1 MLRVHGRYPTRP
13 LPYGRPL
20 TARNVVLLDQSTSES
35 LRWVP
40 SAIIDPFMMN
50 TATSTTV
57 RGAKMIENVCAE
69 RYGVSALNCEAHTIE
84 WAAEHVAKT
93 HGVAVAAAEWK
104 RVNAR
109 RHRLGL
115 YTTIPQYGTA
125 MWAAY
130 FG

>member
-1 MLRVHGRYPTRP
+1 
-13 LPYGRPL
+13 
-20 TARNVVLLDQSTSES
+20 
-35 LRWVP
+35 
-40 SAIIDPFMMN
+40 MN
-50 TATSTTV
+50 TTTNGTTV

-69 RYGVSALNCEAHTIE
+69 RYGVSALNCEALTIE

-109 RHRLGL
+109 RYRLGL

-125 MWAAY
+125 LFAAY
-130 FG
+130 FS